1 MIAVTGATGNIG
13 RPLVSLLAEA
23 GEQVTAVSRNTPGFE
38 LPEGVTHQRAD
49 LGDAESLRPS
59 LEGAEA
65 LLVLL
70 GGRLNAFGESP
81 ETLLDVVK
89 SSGVK
94 RVVLVS
100 SQIVGTR
107 PDAISHGRLRRFEE
121 TVQQSGLEWGILRP
135 GGFASNAFAWAE
147 SVRTRRT
154 IAAPF
159 ADVALPVIDPADI
172 AAAADVVLRDG
183 RHSGGIY
190 ELTGPE
196 AITPRRQ
203 AEEIGRALGESVDFV
218 ELTREQAREGMLQ
231 FMPEPV
237 VEGTLDILGTPRPR
251 EQQVSPAVEQLVG
264 RPARPF
270 GEWVAR
276 NVAAFE

>member
-70 GGRLNAFGESP
+70 GGQLNAFGESP

-89 SSGVK
+89 CSGVK

-121 TVQQSGLEWGILRP
+121 TVQQSGLE
-135 GGFASNAFAWAE
+135 
-147 SVRTRRT
+147 
-154 IAAPF
+154 
-159 ADVALPVIDPADI
+159 
-172 AAAADVVLRDG
+172 
-183 RHSGGIY
+183 
-190 ELTGPE
+190 
-196 AITPRRQ
+196 
-203 AEEIGRALGESVDFV
+203 
-218 ELTREQAREGMLQ
+218 
-231 FMPEPV
+231 
-237 VEGTLDILGTPRPR
+237 
-251 EQQVSPAVEQLVG
+251 
-264 RPARPF
+264 
-270 GEWVAR
+270 
-276 NVAAFE
+276 